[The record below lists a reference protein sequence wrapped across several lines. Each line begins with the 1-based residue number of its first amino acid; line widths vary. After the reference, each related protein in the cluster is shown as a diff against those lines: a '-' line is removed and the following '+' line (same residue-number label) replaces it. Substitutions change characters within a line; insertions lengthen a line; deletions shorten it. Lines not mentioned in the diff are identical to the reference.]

1 MSPGLKSTNLYG
13 PVPTGF
19 RLAGASRDFAPM
31 YGANTC
37 FGMIMPSAATK
48 SVAQNGVG
56 FENVTRIVSG
66 STFVTVASLYTPVVT
81 AAVAGSF
88 AYSQVKTQSSAVNG

>member
-13 PVPTGF
+13 PVPIGF
-19 RLAGASRDFAPM
+19 RFAGASRDLAPI

-48 SVAQNGVG
+48 AVAQNGVA
-56 FENVTRIVSG
+56 FLNVTRIVCE
-66 STFVTVASLYTPVVT
+66 STLTTVTSLYTPDVT
-81 AAVAGSF
+81 AAVVGSR
-88 AYSQVKTQSSAVNG
+88 ANSQVNTQSSAGH